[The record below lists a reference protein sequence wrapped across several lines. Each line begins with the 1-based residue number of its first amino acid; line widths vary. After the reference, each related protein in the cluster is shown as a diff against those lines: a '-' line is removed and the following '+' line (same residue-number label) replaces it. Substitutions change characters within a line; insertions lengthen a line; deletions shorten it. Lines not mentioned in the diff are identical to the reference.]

1 MANTSYWEKVFEVT
15 KRIPEG
21 RVSTYGAIAD
31 YLALGSA
38 RMVGWALN
46 QAHSS
51 SDIPAHRVVN
61 SVGYLSGRHQFA
73 TPTLMEERLISEGV
87 MIKEDKVVDFKF
99 IFWHP
104 GLAESDTTSTAENLN
119 SYIVDG
125 LLGLDDA
132 AVWIIDRTKQY
143 KVILLNGELGAGK
156 TTLVKALAKQYGI
169 DETSSPTF
177 SLINEYRG
185 AKGDKIYHIDLYRL
199 QSLDEAMDIGIEDY
213 LYSGNRCW
221 IEWPDVIMPL
231 VEDAAILR
239 ILRLDNGSRQITILN

>member
-46 QAHSS
+46 QAHGAN
-51 SDIPAHRVVN
+51 DIPAHRVVN
-61 SVGYLSGRHQFA
+61 SVGFLSGRHQFA
-73 TPTLMEERLISEGV
+73 TPTLMEERLRSEGV
-87 MIKEDKVVDFKF
+87 TIKEDKVVDFKK

-104 GLAESDTTSTAENLN
+104 GSAESATTSTADNPNE
-119 SYIVDG
+119 YIVDG

-132 AVWIIDRTKQY
+132 AAWIIARTKHNN
-143 KVILLNGELGAGK
+143 VLLLNGELGAGK
-156 TTLVKALAKQYGI
+156 TTLVKAIAKQYGI

-177 SLINEYRG
+177 SLINEYQG
-185 AKGDKIYHIDLYRL
+185 SKGEKVYHIDLYRL
-199 QSLDEAMDIGIEDY
+199 QSLEEAIEIGIEDY

-239 ILRLDNGSRQITILN
+239 ILRLDNGSRQISILN